1 MDPDMTQFTHDQI
14 ESLKVLNSKD
24 FVPCTYP
31 WIRLTE
37 KNVAG
42 DYTFCAWI
50 NKYIGHIDKDNTENL
65 LTVWNSPMAIQI
77 RHDLIEKNRTSCQ
90 NNCKV
95 RNYMLDT
102 FLGYDDYEYETFDSI
117 FLENLLGVAKSI
129 TDRSSEISC
138 KPITLA
144 LFPSNICNIRCRMCK
159 MEKKYD
165 GNVTPRYFEEIKS
178 FIPYLH
184 ELFVAGGEPFSC
196 KTTRNI
202 IFSNEVRKCN
212 HLYVSTIT
220 NCTLLNEDI
229 IEQLTDIRLGRVVF
243 SIDGITPSVYNKIR
257 IGADFEKML
266 ANLKRF
272 IAYRDS
278 GSLNVKITGSNFV
291 IQSLNYHE
299 LESYIEFCHALNIRA
314 SASLIDGSTE
324 LSSCILEVQRQ
335 VKKAIQRAKELKMD
349 YSLTSLEG
357 VMQKIPAY
365 KDELRK
371 RAIMENLFGEKIVA
385 KAKNLFD
392 KHEYTKKIIKNML
405 TGLLYCDKII
415 AHLNDKN

>member
-1 MDPDMTQFTHDQI
+1 MNPAMTRFTHDQI
-14 ESLKVLNSKD
+14 ESLNVLNSKD

-50 NKYIGHIDKDNTENL
+50 NKFIGHIDKNNTKDL
-65 LTVWNSPMAIQI
+65 LTIWNSERAIQI
-77 RHDLIEKNRTSCQ
+77 RHDLIERNGTSCQ

-102 FLGYDDYEYETFDSI
+102 FLGYEDHEYETFDSI
-117 FLENLLGVAKSI
+117 FLENLLSVARSI
-129 TDRSSEISC
+129 TERSADISC

-165 GNVTPRYFEEIKS
+165 GDVNPQYFEEIKS

-196 KTTRNI
+196 RTTRNI
-202 IFSNEVRKCN
+202 IFSDEVKKCN

-229 IEQLTDIRLGRVVF
+229 IEKLTDIRLGRVVF
-243 SIDGITPSVYNKIR
+243 SIDGITPGVYNKIR
-257 IGADFEKML
+257 IGADFGKVL
-266 ANLKRF
+266 ANLRRF

-278 GSLNVKITGSNFV
+278 GALKVKITGSNFV

-299 LESYIEFCHALNIRA
+299 LEGYIEFCHALNIRA

-324 LSSCILEVQRQ
+324 LFSCILDVQRH
-335 VKKAIQRAKELKMD
+335 VEKAIQRAKALRMD

-365 KDELRK
+365 RDGLRK
-371 RAIMENLFGEKIVA
+371 RVIMENLFGEKNVA
-385 KAKNLFD
+385 KAKDLFE
-392 KHEYTKKIIKNML
+392 KHEYTKRFVKNFL

-415 AHLNDKN
+415 ARLNDKN